1 MKKTFI
7 IREIKFVYND
17 DRCYLKLKK
26 KQLKKQNIFL
36 NNVFQLIVFHTL
48 DTA

>member
-1 MKKTFI
+1 MRKTFM

-17 DRCYLKLKK
+17 DRCCLELKK

-36 NNVFQLIVFHTL
+36 NNILQ
-48 DTA
+48 